1 MIDQSLLSKTQT
13 SPAPGLRT
21 VAIFEATKGLLV
33 VIAGLGLLALI
44 HRDAQEVA
52 EAFVRHLHLNPARHY
67 PRIFIQAAGR
77 VTSGHLWFLACGAFA
92 YATVR
97 FIEAYGLWHMRAWAE
112 WFAIISGA
120 IYLPVEVYELIRHP
134 TLVKAVVMAVNVVV
148 VGYLVW
154 IRMIDRRRPV
164 T

>member
-1 MIDQSLLSKTQT
+1 MVDQRPLSKTQT
-13 SPAPGLRT
+13 SPAAGLRT

-77 VTSGHLWFLACGAFA
+77 VTSGHLWLLACGAFA
-92 YATVR
+92 YAGVR

-112 WFAIISGA
+112 WFAIISGS

-134 TLVKAVVMAVNVVV
+134 SLVKAVVMAVNVMV
-148 VGYLVW
+148 VGYIVW
-154 IRMIDRRRPV
+154 IRIIDRRPV
-164 T
+164 G

>member
-1 MIDQSLLSKTQT
+1 MDDQRPLREPQT
-13 SPAPGLRT
+13 SPATGLRT

-112 WFAIISGA
+112 WFAIISGS
-120 IYLPVEVYELIRHP
+120 IYLPVEIYELVRYP
-134 TLVKAVVMAVNVVV
+134 SLVKAVVMAVNVMV
-148 VGYLVW
+148 VGYIVW
-154 IRMIDRRRPV
+154 IRIIDRRPAG
-164 T
+164 